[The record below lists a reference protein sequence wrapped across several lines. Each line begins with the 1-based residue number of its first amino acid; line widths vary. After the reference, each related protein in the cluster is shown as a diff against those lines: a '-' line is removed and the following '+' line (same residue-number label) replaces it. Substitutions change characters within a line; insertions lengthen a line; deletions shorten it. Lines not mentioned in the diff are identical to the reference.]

1 MEGFLQNEDY
11 QMIENSF
18 AITTT
23 FIAYL
28 IMMLAIGVIAYKRTS
43 NSTDYFLGGRSLG
56 PWPAALSAGAS
67 DMSGWLL
74 LGLPGY
80 AYAAGFEAFWLAGG
94 LLVGTWA
101 NWLISAK
108 RLRTY
113 SITTESLT
121 LPEFLSRRFN
131 DNSKLIQTISA
142 FFILLFF
149 LFYTS
154 SGLVAGGKLFETV
167 FGLDYTTAVIIGT
180 VCVVSYTLFG
190 GFLAVSW
197 TDLVQGLLMSA
208 ALLIVPIAA
217 MNGGLGQLSS
227 DLHNIN
233 PELLTLW
240 NDAKGEPLSAIAIIS
255 LAAWGLGYFGQP
267 HILARFKATR
277 SNKDLVTARRIAVI
291 WTALSM
297 VGAMLVGLVG
307 LIYVTNSGAPKL
319 DDGEKIFMLLVN
331 AMFHPVIAGIL
342 LAAILAAIMS
352 TADSQLLVSSSA
364 MAEDLY
370 KQVLKKD
377 ATSEE
382 IVRVGRFAVIL
393 ISLIALVLAMTPDS
407 SVLGLVSYA
416 WAGFGAAFGPAIV
429 LSLYWSRMNRNG
441 ALAGI
446 VVGGVTIVLWKQFTG
461 GWFDVYEIVPG
472 IILSTVSIVVVS
484 LITGEPEDEVK
495 KQHAE
500 FEKNLVE
507 LD

>member
-1 MEGFLQNEDY
+1 
-11 QMIENSF
+11 MIENSF

-370 KQVLKKD
+370 KQILKKD

-472 IILSTVSIVVVS
+472 IILSTISIVVVS